1 MAAQIRINKRNV
13 YAIKYDGDLPPE
25 WYTDRKTAI
34 VKVLGKRFLEE
45 YVLLHCKSHTAYE
58 YRPSMEVFIEPKIGA
73 RKVTEILWS
82 DIAELHH
89 GMRKTPYQA
98 NRTLG
103 ILSKMLNL
111 AEMWGLRSDGLNSI
125 THGNQERYR

>member
-45 YVLLHCKSHTAYE
+45 YVLLHCKSHTA
-58 YRPSMEVFIEPKIGA
+58 
-73 RKVTEILWS
+73 L
-82 DIAELHH
+82 
-89 GMRKTPYQA
+89 
-98 NRTLG
+98 
-103 ILSKMLNL
+103 
-111 AEMWGLRSDGLNSI
+111 
-125 THGNQERYR
+125 

>member
-13 YAIKYDGDLPPE
+13 YRYQVRRRSAPGVVYA
-25 WYTDRKTAI
+25 DRKTAI

-45 YVLLHCKSHTAYE
+45 YVLHCKSHTAYE

-73 RKVTEILWS
+73 RKVTEILRS